1 MIRNPNDIQ
10 EGAKKIRMLIAGYP
24 GIGKSTLALSAPNPL
39 HIDVDFGIDR
49 IEPRYRKPYIQPKS
63 YDEILGDLTPMN
75 LQDFD
80 TLVFDTGGKLISL
93 MSLWAIK
100 KDPKYGQRD
109 GSLSLKGYG
118 FVGKEFVR
126 LMDYCFYELQK
137 NIVIVFHAT
146 EEKDGDNTRLRIK
159 VEGQTKNNVWEP
171 MDLGGFVEIYGNDR
185 TIGFSNCERYFA
197 KGTRGISGIRK
208 IPALGPTS
216 PNDFLTRLFDEY
228 NAKATAEVE
237 QNAVDQATYE
247 AAMVE
252 GTAIIAGIVDA
263 DTANAAMP
271 KYQAIKHALTSNKE
285 LADRT
290 FNCFF
295 RGGID
300 FRYARRRGISSHDYT
315 LLMAAKSLYCHTA
328 GVTQGDLA
336 EPQIIPDEAF
346 RLLINALLIARFGLD
361 ALKITARRGQRGYTL
376 RRIIRREAGGN
387 APSAG
392 LLFPSEG
399 R

>member
-1 MIRNPNDIQ
+1 MIKNPNEIQ
-10 EGAKKIRMLIAGYP
+10 DTAKKIRILIAGYP

-49 IEPRYRKPYIQPKS
+49 IEPRYRKPYIQPAS
-63 YDEILGDLTPMN
+63 YDEILSDLTPDN
-75 LQDFD
+75 LKDFD

-126 LMDYCFYELQK
+126 LMDYCFYELK
-137 NIVIVFHAT
+137 KHIVIIFHAI

-208 IPALGPTS
+208 IPALTPTT
-216 PNDFLTRLFDEY
+216 PNDFLTKLFEEY
-228 NAKATAEVE
+228 NAISAEEVE
-237 QNAVDQATYE
+237 KNAKEQEAYE
-247 AAMVE
+247 TAMKQGKE
-252 GTAIIAGIVDA
+252 IIKKVKDA
-263 DTANAAMP
+263 DSANAALTEL
-271 KYQAIKHALTSNKE
+271 QAVPHALTSRKE
-285 LADRT
+285 LGVLWNDKIKECNLE
-290 FNCFF
+290 F
-295 RGGID
+295 I
-300 FRYARRRGISSHDYT
+300 
-315 LLMAAKSLYCHTA
+315 KSE
-328 GVTQGDLA
+328 GVYKAIGA
-336 EPQIIPDEAF
+336 EPETPAEV
-346 RLLINALLIARFGLD
+346 
-361 ALKITARRGQRGYTL
+361 
-376 RRIIRREAGGN
+376 
-387 APSAG
+387 
-392 LLFPSEG
+392 
-399 R
+399 

>member
-1 MIRNPNDIQ
+1 MIHNPNEIT

-24 GIGKSTLALSAPNPL
+24 GIGKSTLALSSPRPL

-49 IEPRYRKPYIQPKS
+49 IEPRYRVPYIQPKS
-63 YDEILGDLTPMN
+63 YDEILDDLTPDN
-75 LQDFD
+75 LKDFD

-171 MDLGGFVEIYGNDR
+171 MDLGGFIEVYGNDR

-197 KGTRGISGIRK
+197 KGTRGISGIIK
-208 IPALGPTS
+208 IPTLGPDS
-216 PNDFLTRLFDEY
+216 PNDFLTKLFEQY
-228 NAKATAEVE
+228 NEKAAAEVE
-237 QNAVDQATYE
+237 KNAADKAAYE
-247 AAMVE
+247 AAME
-252 GTAIIAGIVDA
+252 AGKKIIDGITGAG
-263 DTANAAMP
+263 TANAAMGP
-271 KYQAIKHALTSNKE
+271 FGQIEHALTSKKE
-285 LADRT
+285 LGVRWNAKIKELGLFYDKVLKQ
-290 FNCFF
+290 
-295 RGGID
+295 
-300 FRYARRRGISSHDYT
+300 YT
-315 LLMAAKSLYCHTA
+315 PAP
-328 GVTQGDLA
+328 A
-336 EPQIIPDEAF
+336 EAEK
-346 RLLINALLIARFGLD
+346 G
-361 ALKITARRGQRGYTL
+361 
-376 RRIIRREAGGN
+376 E
-387 APSAG
+387 
-392 LLFPSEG
+392 
-399 R
+399 